1 MSSRA
6 DGVSRSSGEHDE
18 AIRQLIAVGEE
29 KGYLHRKEIDTVLPP
44 EITASSVLDDLLSQ
58 CRDAGIDVDSESL
71 QRAGTRRTRLDA
83 DGIDGAARDFL
94 AGMTDRFA
102 VSLFASLFIPTP
114 WVARG

>member
-1 MSSRA
+1 MIAYDTMSSRA

-29 KGYLHRKEIDTVLPP
+29 KGYLHREEIDTVLPP

-71 QRAGTRRTRLDA
+71 EGELLVLLYPAASKRTFP
-83 DGIDGAARDFL
+83 GISKTGVSETPSASGESQSFL
-94 AGMTDRFA
+94 
-102 VSLFASLFIPTP
+102 
-114 WVARG
+114 